1 MVWSQCDLATL
12 IDEIYVSPKSAE
24 WYREL
29 VQSVAKTYGV
39 DKEVRRS
46 PMDMEPVHRG
56 RLI

>member
-1 MVWSQCDLATL
+1 VRLATL